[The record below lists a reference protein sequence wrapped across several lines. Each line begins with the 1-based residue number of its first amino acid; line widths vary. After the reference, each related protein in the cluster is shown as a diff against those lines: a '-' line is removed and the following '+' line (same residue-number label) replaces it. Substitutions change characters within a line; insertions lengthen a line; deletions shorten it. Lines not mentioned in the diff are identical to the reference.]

1 MDITDKNILWG
12 EKKKKHKHKL
22 YYTQTTSQLDLKGMT
37 VSFDKRIVVSGGA
50 GFIGIHFLCYMV
62 KKYPNFH
69 FTCIDKL
76 NYASNATEIENLKSF
91 SNFEFVHLDLS
102 DNLEYLLKITKNT
115 TDIINFAAE
124 SSVDRS
130 FKDPVYFTKNNI
142 LATQNLLECHRLN
155 PSIGYFLHIST
166 DEVYGDVYE
175 GDNKENAVMNPT
187 NPYSASKAA
196 IDLIIKSY
204 QYSYKLPI
212 TILRPNN
219 VYGPLQYPEKII
231 PLTIQCI
238 NEKKPIPVHGKGT
251 NKRKYLYVLDIVL
264 AIETVWI
271 KNPMTTVNQIYNIG
285 GTDEL
290 DNLSL
295 IKLIMEIFGRGEIQF
310 IKDRNYN
317 DTNYSIDTT
326 KIHNLG
332 WSPKI
337 SLVQGLQLCKQLLDS
352 PIE

>member
-12 EKKKKHKHKL
+12 EKKKHKHKL

-76 NYASNATEIENLKSF
+76 NYASNATEIEKLKSF

-115 TDIINFAAE
+115 TDMINFAAE

-130 FKDPVYFTKNNI
+130 FEDPVYFTKNNI

-238 NEKKPIPVHGKGT
+238 NEKKLIPVHGKGT
-251 NKRKYLYVLDIVL
+251 NKRKYLYVLDLVL

-295 IKLIMEIFGRGEIQF
+295 IKLIMEIFGPGEIQF
-310 IKDRNYN
+310 IEDRNYN

-337 SLVQGLQLCKQLLDS
+337 SLVQGLHLCKQLLDS